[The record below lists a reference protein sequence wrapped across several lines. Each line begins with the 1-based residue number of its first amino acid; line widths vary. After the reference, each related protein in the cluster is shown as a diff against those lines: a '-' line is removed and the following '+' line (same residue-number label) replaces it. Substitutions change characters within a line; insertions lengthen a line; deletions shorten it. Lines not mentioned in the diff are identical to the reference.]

1 MSITTREIEM
11 SVDLIFFAALA
22 LFLGWKLYSV
32 LGRRTGNERQ
42 IDPFARPNP
51 PNGQLGGQPGQK
63 PSLVDKAAPRRIEDQ
78 SGRDATRPAME
89 AKSGMLPRERR
100 QAEASLAQAPEA
112 AQAGIAAIRAADP
125 AFDFAD
131 FQGGAKVAFDMILT
145 AFAAGDINALKPL
158 LSPDVFQNFANA
170 IAERQRLKQ
179 KLKTTIAGISG
190 ADVID
195 ADLRSGEARVT
206 IKFTSQQTNLTEDA
220 EGRIIDGQP
229 NEVATIIDVWTFAR
243 LVASRDPNWLLVAT
257 ESPN

>member
-1 MSITTREIEM
+1 M

-32 LGRRTGNERQ
+32 LGRRTGSERQ

-51 PNGQLGGQPGQK
+51 PNGQPGDKKPGQAEK
-63 PSLVDKAAPRRIEDQ
+63 PQPRRIEELT
-78 SGRDATRPAME
+78 GRETTRAGTE
-89 AKSGMLPRERR
+89 AKTATLVPRERR
-100 QAEASLAQAPEA
+100 QAEASLAQAPET

-125 AFDFAD
+125 AFDYAD
-131 FQGGAKVAFDMILT
+131 FLAGAKVAFDMILS
-145 AFAAGDINALKPL
+145 AFADDDVNALKPM
-158 LSPDVFQNFANA
+158 LSPDVFQNFATA

-179 KLKTTIAGISG
+179 KLKTTIAGITA
-190 ADVID
+190 ADTVD
-195 ADLRSGEARVT
+195 ADLRNGEARVT
-206 IKFTSQQTNLTEDA
+206 LKFTSQQTNVTEDA

-243 LVASRDPNWLLVAT
+243 QVASRDPNWSLVAT